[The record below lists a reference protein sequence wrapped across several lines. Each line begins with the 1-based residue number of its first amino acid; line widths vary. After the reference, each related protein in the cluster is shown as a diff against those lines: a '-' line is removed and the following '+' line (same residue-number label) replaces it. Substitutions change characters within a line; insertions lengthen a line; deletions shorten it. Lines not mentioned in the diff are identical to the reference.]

1 MQTITKTIDFE
12 IAGLPP
18 AKSEAKS
25 MLAEGHP
32 HAPRVRALLI
42 AAQDAM
48 TSHGFPGFGSTP
60 LGMDVVLTTG
70 GLQHTSD
77 ATNYLGGIADAL
89 EDKGHRAMY
98 VAHLGDLGAVALF
111 DNDRQLREV
120 HYRQQ
125 YGERDS
131 YTVRLW
137 EL

>member
-1 MQTITKTIDFE
+1 MQTITKTISFE

-42 AAQDAM
+42 AAQDAV
-48 TSHGFPGFGSTP
+48 TQEAFPGFGSAP
-60 LGMDVVLTTG
+60 LGMDVVLTTS

-77 ATNYLGGIADAL
+77 ATNYLGGIADVL
-89 EDKGHRAMY
+89 EAKGHRALY

-111 DNDRQLREV
+111 YNDRQLREV
-120 HYRQQ
+120 HYRQHD
-125 YGERDS
+125 GERDS

>member
-1 MQTITKTIDFE
+1 MQTITKTFDFE

-25 MLAEGHP
+25 MLGEGHP
-32 HAPRVRALLI
+32 HAPRVRALLS

-48 TSHGFPGFGSTP
+48 TSEGFAGFGSAP
-60 LGMDVVLTTG
+60 LGIEVVLTTG
-70 GLQHTSD
+70 GLRHTSD
-77 ATNYLGGIADAL
+77 ATNYLGGIADVL
-89 EDKGHRAMY
+89 EAKSHRAMY
-98 VAHLGDLGAVALF
+98 VAHLGELGAVALF

-120 HYRQQ
+120 HYHQRD
-125 YGERDS
+125 GDRDS